1 MKTIHTVAVNGE
13 QYSILDAH
21 AVERAAKALC
31 PAFRESG
38 RVVQCE
44 PMPVCPLRVTT
55 QLQQEQTELTLTNCG
70 KNLFDYTKYPFERMH
85 YLWESG
91 GRISSNGFCA
101 PRKLIPVGH
110 LKGKTITLNHA
121 PVDKNGNAPGLCFYT
136 AGVPESPDAEHFI
149 PGAGGNGHTYVVP
162 EEAEY
167 MGFSVPNEYLDGT
180 QIQIELGDAVTEHE
194 PYRGQTYQA
203 TPESLTHDWGEI
215 PAMEGVNTLFSS
227 GGTLWVEGC
236 RDLISLIGKLT
247 GVVNAHV

>member
-31 PAFRESG
+31 PDFRESG

-55 QLQQEQTELTLTNCG
+55 QLQQEQTELTLTHCG
-70 KNLFDYTKYPFERMH
+70 KNLFDSARYSIVDYYYNWSTGER
-85 YLWESG
+85 
-91 GRISSNGFCA
+91 IKANGYSCIGQ
-101 PRKLIPVGH
+101 LMPVAH
-110 LKGKTITLNHA
+110 LKGKTITINHT
-121 PVDKNGNAPGLCFYT
+121 PGDVADWASGGVCFY
-136 AGVPESPDAEHFI
+136 AGSTLDTFI
-149 PGAGGNGHTYVVP
+149 SGAGGNGHTYVVP

-167 MGFSVPNEYLDGT
+167 MGFSVPREFADGT

-227 GGTLWVEGC
+227 GGTLWVEGR

-247 GVVNAHV
+247 RVVNAHV